1 MAKVGLY
8 CGHGV
13 STDGS
18 WDAGCT
24 YQGETEA
31 NLMLPITRAAVKYLR
46 AAGVTVYTDA
56 NNEINMIMQVSQAN
70 RLDVDVFVSVH
81 CDYYRAPSGVM
92 PLYVSGSG
100 KNLANC
106 LRNAVMSGVGIGS
119 RGAIYR
125 TDLYELNSTN
135 AVACIL
141 ETGSIS
147 ADLSTFK
154 NKYDEYG
161 RSIAKGICDYLGI
174 AFNAAPPK
182 TTSETISLYR
192 VQTGAFNEK
201 ANAEKLLKNLQSK
214 GYKGFIV
221 QADKLYKVQ
230 AGAFKEKSNAQ
241 KFADGLKA
249 KGFACFITG
258 GDKVAHNSI
267 AEDGMFGYA
276 SCVSLQRWLGSKYSD
291 GELSGQ
297 LENCKEYI
305 RNFDYCVSYNG
316 GGSYTVE
323 LLQRKVGAP
332 IDGYMGKTT
341 VKFLQSFLNK
351 NGYKLD
357 VDGIAGYN
365 TCKAFQNYLNKQ
377 L

>member
-13 STDGS
+13 CTDGS
-18 WDAGCT
+18 WDSGCT

-31 NLMLPITRAAVKYLR
+31 NLMLPITRSAVKYLR

-56 NNEINMIMQVSQAN
+56 NNEINMVMQVSQAN
-70 RLDVDVFVSVH
+70 RLGVNVFVSVH
-81 CDYYRAPSGVM
+81 CDYYKAASGVM
-92 PLYVSGSG
+92 PLYVSSSG
-100 KNLANC
+100 KSLANC
-106 LRNAVMSGVGIGS
+106 LRNAVMNGVGIGS

-147 ADLSTFK
+147 ADLNTFK

-174 AFNAAPPK
+174 AFSAAPSK
-182 TTSETISLYR
+182 TTPETISLYR

-201 ANAEKLLKNLQSK
+201 ANAEKLLKTLQAK

-230 AGAFKEKSNAQ
+230 LGAFKEKSNAQ
-241 KFADGLKA
+241 KYAEDLKT
-249 KGFACFITG
+249 KGYACFITG

-276 SCVSLQRWLGSKYSD
+276 SCVAMQRWLGSKYSD

-305 RNFDYCVSYNG
+305 RNFDYCVSYDG

-332 IDGYMGKTT
+332 IDGYMGATT

-357 VDGIAGYN
+357 IDGIAGYN
-365 TCKAFQNYLNKQ
+365 TCKAFQSYLNKQ